1 MKLLTIWTLPACS
14 LVEKLRRT
22 RDWAAQKAAMALPLR
37 IRYFVTIQMISKAVS
52 GSRDAIPDIPL
63 STILEHLETPKG
75 QA

>member
-14 LVEKLRRT
+14 LVEKLHRT
-22 RDWAAQKAAMALPLR
+22 RDWAGQKVASALPLR

-52 GSRDAIPDIPL
+52 GSRDVIPDIPL